1 MTNADLIAAIARQE
15 ENLILEH
22 FDEAI
27 AFDIGTALRARAL
40 DAKAPV
46 VSDIRSAARRYFFT
60 ALPGSTPDNE
70 DWARRKA
77 NTVLRC
83 HKSSMRVG
91 LEHAQAGRAQWP
103 DAGLHHGDFVTH
115 GGAFPITVRQLGV
128 VACIAVSGLP
138 SLDDHE
144 LATATLADHLGLDGV
159 ALPR

>member
-15 ENLILEH
+15 EALVLDR
-22 FDEAI
+22 FDEATV
-27 AFDIGTALRARAL
+27 FDIGTALRARAQ

-46 VSDIRSAARRYFFT
+46 VIDIRSAARRYFFT
-60 ALPGSTPDNE
+60 ALPGSTPENE

-91 LEHAQAGRAQWP
+91 LEHAQEGRSQWP
-103 DAGLHHGDFVTH
+103 DAGLHVSEFVTH
-115 GGAFPITVRQLGV
+115 GGGFPITVRQVGV
-128 VACIAVSGLP
+128 VACIAISGLP
-138 SLDDHE
+138 SIDDHE
-144 LATATLADHLGLDGV
+144 LSTATLADHLGLDGI